1 MSQSTTESTNSSL
14 KGSPWSVIRLV
25 GYGLL
30 LMSLLEY
37 ATILIP
43 PRLLNPEWEFS
54 AMGQIVERL
63 PVPLLALAII
73 FLGDTQARQKWERP
87 LLRILSWF
95 ALGFSLFLFLM
106 IPLWGVM
113 NTVRLNNQSAQ
124 MIEAQVTAQTQQFSQ
139 FEEQL
144 NQASPDEISSFLESQ
159 GVALDD
165 VEGTPKDLILGE
177 IQQLREQVQEQ
188 ADTEKTSRRNTLFER
203 SIKWNLS
210 ALISGVLFLY
220 IWRLTRWARV
230 PVRKRS
236 KVTQQKNMLEE
247 NS

>member
-1 MSQSTTESTNSSL
+1 MSQSTTESTGSSL
-14 KGSPWSVIRLV
+14 KGNPWSVIRLV

-188 ADTEKTSRRNTLFER
+188 ADTEKTSRRNTLFES